1 VPVTDGADAVTDGAV
16 SIAGAAS
23 LAGGAKLFCPVKRRR
38 LVSENSFSRF
48 KVGVWSV

>member
-1 VPVTDGADAVTDGAV
+1 MPITDGSDVC
-16 SIAGAAS
+16 AAS
-23 LAGGAKLFCPVKRRR
+23 LAGAAGAAASAGAKLFCPVKRRR